1 MIEACVVAIEG
12 VGTEDGAPL
21 YEIPTVSRCCIGWDK
36 LWRCTPGGR
45 LYNPGANPLV
55 GKNRAKYPPSTRV
68 VVLFLECVAALMTIL
83 QHVVLVVLTYTD
95 FLFANHGPNPVE

>member
-1 MIEACVVAIEG
+1 M
-12 VGTEDGAPL
+12 VGYT
-21 YEIPTVSRCCIGWDK
+21 I
-36 LWRCTPGGR
+36 
-45 LYNPGANPLV
+45 LV
-55 GKNRAKYPPSTRV
+55 QIRSLVNNRAKYPPSTRV